1 MPEERLS
8 SPIAQAAGTTA
19 QPGWNRPPW
28 CESSVSSACAD
39 IALAKA
45 ASVAEL
51 DSVVPITVAC
61 ATPPCVDT
69 YSMPL
74 RPGSS
79 FAPETIAAN
88 ESAMWCLVFSA
99 TFAGSGRSI
108 AFAM

>member
-1 MPEERLS
+1 MTE
-8 SPIAQAAGTTA
+8 
-19 QPGWNRPPW
+19 
-28 CESSVSSACAD
+28 V
-39 IALAKA
+39 
-45 ASVAEL
+45 

-79 FAPETIAAN
+79 FVPETIAAS

-108 AFAM
+108 AFAMYADSERIIGDGATAFPGPLTARTPIRHRR